1 VARVAGSAI
10 LNIAWPTGVYA
21 CRVGGKTGNSSVR
34 YGICYIAL
42 AGVVRW
48 E

>member
-1 VARVAGSAI
+1 M
-10 LNIAWPTGVYA
+10 NIAGPTGVYV

-48 E
+48 ERIVYAGR

>member
-1 VARVAGSAI
+1 M
-10 LNIAWPTGVYA
+10 NIAGPTGVYA

-42 AGVVRW
+42 AGVVRQ

>member
-1 VARVAGSAI
+1 MRAG
-10 LNIAWPTGVYA
+10 WGV
-21 CRVGGKTGNSSVR
+21 KKGNSSVR

-48 E
+48 ERIVYAGR